1 MRWQSS
7 WVRWAMLWPFG
18 RYCRRK
24 HGVSFDEATSVFADP
39 FSINLPDPSHSVAE
53 ERFLVL
59 GRAATARLLIVAYAE
74 RGHRTRLISARRAS
88 PSERRLYD
96 EG

>member
-1 MRWQSS
+1 MGYEFEWDPAKERTN
-7 WVRWAMLWPFG
+7 
-18 RYCRRK
+18 RRK

-39 FSINLPDPSHSVAE
+39 FSINMPDPSHSVAE

-59 GRAATARLLIVAYAE
+59 GRAASAKLLIVAYAE
-74 RGHRTRLISARRAS
+74 RGQRTRLISARRAS
-88 PSERRLYD
+88 PSEHRLYA